1 MRTTG
6 NTLFIPGASSG
17 IGLGLARRFADAGN
31 TVVVG
36 GRRRAVLD
44 AVVAEDPRL
53 AAVEIDVTDPASI
66 ADAFT
71 EVTTRF
77 PATNGLITMAG
88 VMATEDLRSPDFLAT
103 AEETVTTNL
112 LGPLRLLSHFVPFLA
127 AQPEATVMTVSSG
140 LAFVPLPRTPTYSAT
155 KAAVHSLTESLRV
168 QLAGTSVQVVELVPP
183 AVRTGLMD
191 GLADDPTAMPLE
203 EFLDEVMTIL
213 TEQPDVQQVLV
224 ERVRMLRFAE
234 VDGRYPQVLALLSG
248 H

>member
-36 GRRRAVLD
+36 GRRRALLD
-44 AVVAEDPRL
+44 ALVAQDPRL

-66 ADAFT
+66 ADAFA
-71 EVTTRF
+71 EVASRF
-77 PATNGLITMAG
+77 PATNALIAMAG
-88 VMATEDLRSPDFLAT
+88 IMRPEDLRSSDLAT
-103 AEETVTTNL
+103 AEETVITNL
-112 LGPLRLLSHFVPFLA
+112 LGPLRLLHHFVPFLSR
-127 AQPEATVMTVSSG
+127 QPTATVMTVSSG
-140 LAFVPLPRTPTYSAT
+140 LAFVPLPGAPTYSAT

-168 QLAGTSVQVVELVPP
+168 QLAGTAVQVVELVPP

-203 EFLDEVMTIL
+203 EFLDEVMAIL
-213 TEQPDVQQVLV
+213 TDQPDVQQVLV
-224 ERVRMLRFAE
+224 ERVKLLRFAE
-234 VDGRYPQVLALLSG
+234 VEGRYPAVLARLSG

>member
-1 MRTTG
+1 VRTTG

-53 AAVEIDVTDPASI
+53 AAVQVDVTDPASI

-77 PATNGLITMAG
+77 PATNVLVAMAG
-88 VMATEDLRSPDFLAT
+88 IMRTEDLRSPDFLAT

-112 LGPLRLLSHFVPFLA
+112 LGPLRLLSHFVPFLTG
-127 AQPEATVMTVSSG
+127 QPGATVMTVSSG
-140 LAFVPLPRTPTYSAT
+140 LAHVPLAGTPTYSAT

-168 QLAGTSVQVVELVPP
+168 QLAGTGVQVVELVPP

-191 GLADDPTAMPLE
+191 HLADDPTAMPLE
-203 EFLDEVMTIL
+203 EFLDEVMRIL
-213 TEQPDVQQVLV
+213 AEQPDVGEVLV
-224 ERVRMLRFAE
+224 ERVRRLRFAE
-234 VDGRYPQVLALLSG
+234 ADGHYPELLALLAS

>member
-36 GRRRAVLD
+36 GRRRALLD
-44 AVVAEDPRL
+44 TVVADDPRL
-53 AAVEIDVTDPASI
+53 AAVAIDVTDPASI
-66 ADAFT
+66 GDAFA

-88 VMATEDLRSPDFLAT
+88 IMRPEDLRSLDLAT

-112 LGPLRLLSHFVPFLA
+112 LGPLRLLHHFVPFLSR
-127 AQPEATVMTVSSG
+127 QPAATVMTVSSG
-140 LAFVPLPRTPTYSAT
+140 LAFVPLPATPTYSAT

-168 QLAGTSVQVVELVPP
+168 QLAGTGVQVIELVPP

-191 GLADDPTAMPLE
+191 RLAEDPTAMPLE

-234 VDGRYPQVLALLSG
+234 VDGHYREVLARLSG
-248 H
+248 R